1 MEETGIL
8 RSLHGKTATV
18 IPRVQH
24 LPQTRLELFRMRSIV
39 EYVHRARHKETKGR
53 VFGRGPARTP
63 FFIYLFYLR
72 QINQVAPPL
81 CVKLLHFENNVMNLD
96 LVYFP
101 PLLLVKASLFYGVF
115 LRCMINCLMLLF
127 TFSGFVYGAK
137 DKKKLK
143 VFIDDVNLPVPDDY
157 DVQRCNEVSMLIS
170 KFG

>member
-53 VFGRGPARTP
+53 VFGGRGRKGGGGPARTP

-81 CVKLLHFENNVMNLD
+81 RVT
-96 LVYFP
+96 P
-101 PLLLVKASLFYGVF
+101 PL
-115 LRCMINCLMLLF
+115 
-127 TFSGFVYGAK
+127 
-137 DKKKLK
+137 
-143 VFIDDVNLPVPDDY
+143 
-157 DVQRCNEVSMLIS
+157 
-170 KFG
+170 